1 MLVAAV
7 LVRIGFRRNV
17 LTRRAFAF
25 CKSIAIVHR
34 DCAFLFPE
42 QKISL
47 RVIVPAFPVSS

>member
-1 MLVAAV
+1 MLVATV

-17 LTRRAFAF
+17 FMRRAFAF

-42 QKISL
+42 KVSL
-47 RVIVPAFPVSS
+47 RVIVPAFPGSS

>member
-1 MLVAAV
+1 MLIATV

-17 LTRRAFAF
+17 FTRRAFAF

-34 DCAFLFPE
+34 DCAFLFTE

-47 RVIVPAFPVSS
+47 RVLVPAFPVSS

>member
-7 LVRIGFRRNV
+7 LIRIGFRRNV

-25 CKSIAIVHR
+25 CKSIAMVHR

-47 RVIVPAFPVSS
+47 SVIVPAFPFSS